1 MERFIVIVGKTILS
15 TLDDRILFTRK
26 DDSCSIEEW
35 LSNTFQ
41 SRLLRQEAHRQLN
54 ISFLYASDIKSPG
67 YKLISVPM
75 ARKLVEIST
84 PRGGDISDLLS
95 DLQTGLTIQLKYGL
109 RHDRIISILE
119 IKPEERGLKCNCTC
133 PGCGLP
139 LVARL
144 GKKKQWHFAHQGEA
158 CDIAAAQQTA
168 LHMLAKEIIEDSKKL
183 LFPGVFIEKNDYT
196 DDIEDYRVQTR
207 IPQTIEYRKAAIVK
221 CDSVSLEKRISNIV
235 PDIMVTAKGRGCLI
249 EVAVTHFVDEEK
261 EQKIKEIGLP
271 LFEIDLSDLYK
282 SEFSRKELAE
292 AVLYNPSNRT
302 WIFNPLY
309 DDAKRW
315 AKEQFSK
322 YIHSA
327 EEEIERQDEKEAI
340 KAEKKQQRREIG
352 EKRIKEV
359 FEPDNYQKTVAA
371 LVNEE
376 EAAKQI
382 KLLHMKTD
390 IDKLPFFLNIPI
402 TGEMLFPCDR
412 RIWQSALFDKF
423 VFNRNAEDKN
433 KPSVHIKKVQKWIE
447 KYNKQFPIDWT
458 LTYKTVVSVSR
469 GETKTISLLYDV
481 VVTFF
486 NYLVYLGFLEPFV
499 FQEADV
505 RQSHSLEPPN
515 RENAEIL
522 YDAINKVD
530 WYDPAVDDRIMQFL
544 TPIGS
549 ASNYYLPRNRTML
562 LNEIEN
568 QETIIQKM
576 NWEDRKKEIEN
587 DRDTG
592 LVDVQ
597 DKDFDGDEPIYD
609 KFNWRWLKCSNCEKL
624 FRADQMASYGGRGS
638 INKGIC
644 SKCSNDRRG

>member
-1 MERFIVIVGKTILS
+1 M
-15 TLDDRILFTRK
+15 
-26 DDSCSIEEW
+26 
-35 LSNTFQ
+35 
-41 SRLLRQEAHRQLN
+41 
-54 ISFLYASDIKSPG
+54 
-67 YKLISVPM
+67 
-75 ARKLVEIST
+75 
-84 PRGGDISDLLS
+84 
-95 DLQTGLTIQLKYGL
+95 
-109 RHDRIISILE
+109 
-119 IKPEERGLKCNCTC
+119 
-133 PGCGLP
+133 
-139 LVARL
+139 
-144 GKKKQWHFAHQGEA
+144 
-158 CDIAAAQQTA
+158 
-168 LHMLAKEIIEDSKKL
+168 
-183 LFPGVFIEKNDYT
+183 
-196 DDIEDYRVQTR
+196 
-207 IPQTIEYRKAAIVK
+207 
-221 CDSVSLEKRISNIV
+221 
-235 PDIMVTAKGRGCLI
+235 
-249 EVAVTHFVDEEK
+249 
-261 EQKIKEIGLP
+261 
-271 LFEIDLSDLYK
+271 
-282 SEFSRKELAE
+282 
-292 AVLYNPSNRT
+292 
-302 WIFNPLY
+302 
-309 DDAKRW
+309 
-315 AKEQFSK
+315 
-322 YIHSA
+322 
-327 EEEIERQDEKEAI
+327 
-340 KAEKKQQRREIG
+340 
-352 EKRIKEV
+352 
-359 FEPDNYQKTVAA
+359 
-371 LVNEE
+371 NEE

-587 DRDTG
+587 DRANG

>member
-1 MERFIVIVGKTILS
+1 MEQFIVVVGKTILS
-15 TLDDRILFTRK
+15 TLDDKILFTRE
-26 DDSCSIEEW
+26 DDSCSVEDW

-41 SRLLRQEAHRQLN
+41 VRLLRREPHRQPN
-54 ISFLYASDIKSPG
+54 ISFLYTSDVKVPG
-67 YKLISVPM
+67 YKLVSVPL
-75 ARKLVEIST
+75 ARKHLEISD
-84 PRGGDISDLLS
+84 PHGGDVSDLLS
-95 DLQTGLTIQLKYGL
+95 DLQTGLTIQLKYGI
-109 RHDRIISILE
+109 RDDRVISILE

-133 PGCGLP
+133 PGCGFP

-168 LHMLAKEIIEDSKKL
+168 VHMLAKEIIEDSKKM
-183 LFPGVFIEKNDYT
+183 LFPGISIKKDDYIAG
-196 DDIEDYRVQTR
+196 IEDYRVQAR
-207 IPQTIEYRKAAIVK
+207 IPKTIEYRKASVVN
-221 CDSVSLEKRISNIV
+221 CDSVTLEKKISNII
-235 PDIMVTAKGRGCLI
+235 PDIMVIAKGRRCLI

-271 LFEIDLSDLYK
+271 LFEIDLSNLYD

-302 WIFNPLY
+302 WIYNPLY

-315 AKEQFSK
+315 AKDQYSK

-327 EEEIERQDEKEAI
+327 KEEVERQDEKETI
-340 KAEKKQQRREIG
+340 RAEKKQQRREFG
-352 EKRIKEV
+352 EKRIKV
-359 FEPDNYQKTVAA
+359 IFEPDNYKKTVAA
-371 LVNEE
+371 LKNEE

-402 TGEMLFPCDR
+402 TGEMVFPCDR

-423 VFNRNAEDKN
+423 VFNRNSEDEI
-433 KPSVHIKKVQKWIE
+433 KPTVHIKRVQKWIE

-458 LTYKTVVSVSR
+458 LTYKTVVSASR
-469 GETKTISLLYDV
+469 EEKKTVSLLYDV
-481 VVTFF
+481 VVTYF
-486 NYLVYLGFLEPFV
+486 NYLVYLGFLEPFIY
-499 FQEADV
+499 QEAV
-505 RQSHSLEPPN
+505 LRKSHSLEPPN
-515 RENAEIL
+515 REHAEIL

-530 WYDPAVDDRIMQFL
+530 WYDSAVDDRIMQFL

-549 ASNYYLPRNRTML
+549 VSNCFLPRNRTML
-562 LNEIEN
+562 LNEIET
-568 QETIIQKM
+568 QETIIPKT

-587 DRDTG
+587 DRATG
-592 LVDVQ
+592 LADVH
-597 DKDFDGDEPIYD
+597 DKDFDGNEPIYD
-609 KFNWRWLKCSNCEKL
+609 KFNWRWLKCTNCEKL

-644 SKCSNDRRG
+644 RKCSNDRRS

>member
-1 MERFIVIVGKTILS
+1 MNQLLVISGKKITSSHDNRVLFQPDKAGVE
-15 TLDDRILFTRK
+15 LDHWV
-26 DDSCSIEEW
+26 E
-35 LSNTFQ
+35 NTFLTKVL
-41 SRLLRQEAHRQLN
+41 RKEERHDLLLN
-54 ISFLYASDIKSPG
+54 IVYVSELK
-67 YKLISVPM
+67 
-75 ARKLVEIST
+75 T
-84 PRGGDISDLLS
+84 P
-95 DLQTGLTIQLKYGL
+95 KYGL
-109 RHDRIISILE
+109 ISIPAAKKLLETDPNNAEIVAFLSSLQAKLSIQFEYGIRDGRVVSISE
-119 IKPEERGLKCNCTC
+119 IKPEEHGLRCKCVC
-133 PGCGLP
+133 PGCGAP
-139 LVARL
+139 LIANL
-144 GKKKQWHFAHQGEA
+144 GRIKQRYFSHKGEA

-183 LFPGVFIEKNDYT
+183 LFPGVFIEKDDYT

-261 EQKIKEIGLP
+261 EQKIKKIGLP
-271 LFEIDLSDLYK
+271 LFEIDLSDLYN

-352 EKRIKEV
+352 EKRIKEI

-371 LVNEE
+371 LANEE
-376 EAAKQI
+376 EVAKQI

-402 TGEMLFPCDR
+402 TGEMVFPCDR

-423 VFNRNAEDKN
+423 VFNRNSEDEN
-433 KPSVHIKKVQKWIE
+433 KPSVHIKRVQKWIE

-469 GETKTISLLYDV
+469 GEKKTISLLYDV

-499 FQEADV
+499 FQEAVV

-515 RENAEIL
+515 REHAEIL

-530 WYDPAVDDRIMQFL
+530 WYDPAVDDRIMEFL

-568 QETIIQKM
+568 QETIVPKTK
-576 NWEDRKKEIEN
+576 WEDRKKEIEN
-587 DRDTG
+587 DRVTG
-592 LVDVQ
+592 LADVQ
-597 DKDFDGDEPIYD
+597 GKDFDGNEPIYD
-609 KFNWRWLKCSNCEKL
+609 KFNWRWLKCTNCEKL
-624 FRADQMASYGGRGS
+624 FRADQMASYGGRGN

-644 SKCSNDRRG
+644 RKCSNDRRG

>member
-1 MERFIVIVGKTILS
+1 MPHPGEVFEEDEQVGSWVNDMNQLLVISGKKIISSHDNRVLFQPDKAGVE
-15 TLDDRILFTRK
+15 LDHWV
-26 DDSCSIEEW
+26 E
-35 LSNTFQ
+35 NTFIT
-41 SRLLRQEAHRQLN
+41 RVLRKEERHDL
-54 ISFLYASDIKSPG
+54 FLDIVYVS
-67 YKLISVPM
+67 
-75 ARKLVEIST
+75 EIKT
-84 PRGGDISDLLS
+84 P
-95 DLQTGLTIQLKYGL
+95 KYGL
-109 RHDRIISILE
+109 ISIPAAKKSLETDSNNAEVVAFLSSLQAKISIQFEYGIRDGRVVSISE
-119 IKPEERGLKCNCTC
+119 IKPEEYGLRCKCVC
-133 PGCGLP
+133 PGCGAP
-139 LVARL
+139 LIANL
-144 GKKKQWHFAHQGEA
+144 GKIKQKHFSHKGEA

-183 LFPGVFIEKNDYT
+183 LFPGVFIEKDDYT

-235 PDIMVTAKGRGCLI
+235 PVIMVTAKGRGCLI

-271 LFEIDLSDLYK
+271 LFEIDLSDLYN

-352 EKRIKEV
+352 EKRIKEI

-371 LVNEE
+371 LANEE

-402 TGEMLFPCDR
+402 TGEMVFPCDR

-423 VFNRNAEDKN
+423 VFNRNSEDEN
-433 KPSVHIKKVQKWIE
+433 KPSVHIKRVQKWIE

-458 LTYKTVVSVSR
+458 LTYKTVVSVSQ
-469 GETKTISLLYDV
+469 GEKKTISLLYDV

-499 FQEADV
+499 FQEAVV

-515 RENAEIL
+515 RELAEIL
-522 YDAINKVD
+522 YEAINKVD

-544 TPIGS
+544 APIGS

-568 QETIIQKM
+568 QETIVPKT
-576 NWEDRKKEIEN
+576 NWEDR
-587 DRDTG
+587 
-592 LVDVQ
+592 
-597 DKDFDGDEPIYD
+597 
-609 KFNWRWLKCSNCEKL
+609 EK
-624 FRADQMASYGGRGS
+624 R
-638 INKGIC
+638 N
-644 SKCSNDRRG
+644 

>member
-1 MERFIVIVGKTILS
+1 MERFIVVVGKTILS

-41 SRLLRQEAHRQLN
+41 ARLLRQEAHHQLN
-54 ISFLYASDIKSPG
+54 ISFLYTSDIKSPG

-84 PRGGDISDLLS
+84 PRGRDISELLS

-109 RHDRIISILE
+109 RDDRIISILE

-183 LFPGVFIEKNDYT
+183 LFPGIFIEKDDYT

-261 EQKIKEIGLP
+261 EQKIKELGLP
-271 LFEIDLSDLYK
+271 LFEIDLSDLYN
-282 SEFSRKELAE
+282 SEFSRIELAE
-292 AVLYNPSNRT
+292 AVLFNPSNRT

-309 DDAKRW
+309 DDARRW
-315 AKEQFSK
+315 AKEQYSQ

-327 EEEIERQDEKEAI
+327 EEELERQDEKEAI
-340 KAEKKQQRREIG
+340 KAEKKQQRRETG
-352 EKRIKEV
+352 EKRIKEI

-371 LVNEE
+371 LANGE

-402 TGEMLFPCDR
+402 TGEMVFPCDR

-423 VFNRNAEDKN
+423 VFNRNSEDEN
-433 KPSVHIKKVQKWIE
+433 KPSVHIKRVQKWIE

-469 GETKTISLLYDV
+469 GEKKTISLLYDV

-515 RENAEIL
+515 REHAEIL

-544 TPIGS
+544 TPIGC
-549 ASNYYLPRNRTML
+549 ASNYYLPRNRTKL

-568 QETIIQKM
+568 QEIIVPKT

-587 DRDTG
+587 DRATG
-592 LVDVQ
+592 FADVQ
-597 DKDFDGDEPIYD
+597 GKDFDGNEPIYD
-609 KFNWRWLKCSNCEKL
+609 KFNWRWLKCTNCEKL
-624 FRADQMASYGGRGS
+624 YRADQMASYGGRGN

-644 SKCSNDRRG
+644 RKCSNDRRS